1 MPWLGTLAEFDFYHF
16 DLRQLGI
23 VSKFPFVGSAIVV
36 KAPTLA
42 GANIPNQIASI
53 NRMGLGD
60 GTFTRVVRKTTLLC
74 AFIERQNRIR

>member
-1 MPWLGTLAEFDFYHF
+1 MTRLGALAEFDFNHF

-23 VSKFPFVGSAIVV
+23 VSKFAFVESAIVV
-36 KAPTLA
+36 AATKIA
-42 GANIPNQIASI
+42 GANFPNQIATV
-53 NRMGLGD
+53 NGMVLGD

>member
-23 VSKFPFVGSAIVV
+23 VSKFAFVESAIVV
-36 KAPTLA
+36 AATKIA
-42 GANIPNQIASI
+42 GANFPNQIATV
-53 NRMGLGD
+53 NGMVLGD